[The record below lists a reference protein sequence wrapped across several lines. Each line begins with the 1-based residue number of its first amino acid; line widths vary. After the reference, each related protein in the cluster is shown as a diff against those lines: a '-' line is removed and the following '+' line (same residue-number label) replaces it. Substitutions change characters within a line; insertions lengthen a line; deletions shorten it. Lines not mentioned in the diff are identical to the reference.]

1 MTLQSREAEWEKEV
15 SATVSK
21 EIDVR
26 QEERIRFEMKFAA
39 AYEQS
44 RDAVYGYLVYM
55 TRDASLAED
64 LSQEVFLRMFLHL
77 DKFRGEAKVRT
88 WALRIARNVFLS
100 YAKKKRP
107 CLLEEQEWE
116 QEWEPE
122 ADINRNLPEEEMLR
136 KEEAQ
141 RVRECLMCLGEQERT
156 VLLLRDFEELSYEEV
171 AKIMNLT
178 TEVVKSRLYRARKKF
193 RKIYEAGGKRDNK
206 GQDVPVRK
214 IYENSGGGESEE
226 NELAGFSGLGRNR
239 RASGE
244 AVRNGRDKWKEAD
257 EQHERRQ

>member
-1 MTLQSREAEWEKEV
+1 MPLQSWEAEREKEV
-15 SATVSK
+15 STTIPKKS
-21 EIDVR
+21 EVR

-64 LSQEVFLRMFLHL
+64 LSQEVLLTMSRPL

-116 QEWEPE
+116 PE
-122 ADINRNLPEEEMLR
+122 ADVNRNLPEEEMLR
-136 KEEAQ
+136 KEKAQ

-193 RKIYEAGGKRDNK
+193 RKIYEAGEKRDSK
-206 GQDVPVRK
+206 GQAVPGREE
-214 IYENSGGGESEE
+214 IPEN
-226 NELAGFSGLGRNR
+226 L
-239 RASGE
+239 
-244 AVRNGRDKWKEAD
+244 
-257 EQHERRQ
+257 